1 MAHNFH
7 LPNLPYNNE
16 SLPNDNMYIV
26 LTRSLNAPPTDTIIQ
41 SHFNYIVDSM
51 RILDIDIE
59 NINAG
64 AIPGAN
70 DPANTNFML
79 FTNGAITGWKL
90 VSDINCELSSIN
102 ADKLIPSSVGP
113 TQLQDGSI
121 SALKLAPDSVSTI
134 KILNLNV
141 TSDKMADNSVLT
153 RTIMNGN
160 ITAEKMADNSVPTR
174 TIPNGN
180 VTTPKLADQSVT
192 LQKLA
197 QEVIDKLVP
206 IGTIIEFAGAEGAL
220 PGNWLE
226 CNGQN
231 VNRVTYATLFSFIGT
246 IWGIGDGATTF
257 GLPDRRGRTGV
268 GIGSD
273 NSTGGRITAATAP
286 SIILGGT
293 FGTETHTL
301 TIAQMPSHNHALVQQ
316 QSTFNLAG
324 GASNF
329 VTTSAANPL
338 APTANTGGGGAHPN
352 VPPSVFFRYYIKA
365 L

>member
-16 SLPNDNMYIV
+16 SLPNDNIYIV
-26 LTRSLNAPPTDTIIQ
+26 LTRSLNAPPTDTILQ
-41 SHFNYIVDSM
+41 SHFNYVVDSM
-51 RILDIDIE
+51 RVLDIDID

-113 TQLQDGSI
+113 IQIQDGSI
-121 SALKLAPDSVSTI
+121 SVLKLAPDSVSTI

-141 TSDKMADNSVLT
+141 TSDKMADNAVLT
-153 RTIMNGN
+153 RTVMNGN

-174 TIPNGN
+174 TIAPLN
-180 VTTPKLADQSVT
+180 VTADKIANSNITLEKLH
-192 LQKLA
+192 
-197 QEVIDKLVP
+197 QEIIDRLVP
-206 IGTIIEFAGAEGAL
+206 IGTIVEFAGNTGVPA
-220 PGNWLE
+220 NWLE
-226 CNGQN
+226 CNGQI
-231 VNRVTYATLFSFIGT
+231 VSRFTYSILFTRLGT
-246 IWGIGDGATTF
+246 IWGVGDGATTF

-273 NSTGGRITAATAP
+273 NSTGGRITGATAP
-286 SIILGGT
+286 SITLGGA

-316 QSTFNLAG
+316 SFQASVPVG
-324 GASNF
+324 GSASIVGF
-329 VTTSAANPL
+329 AASPV

-352 VPPSVFFRYYIKA
+352 VPPSAFFRYYIRA